1 MAIISNFELLVKP
14 IAPPAGP
21 ASEIGRV
28 VVQGYFLEISNLESR
43 DIKLIFRTRTSVKQA
58 GDGINTE
65 FVSSTVSPVP
75 PNNVVVY
82 DITQDNNLTTNM
94 TLAGQQI
101 PGKQWGHYVNC
112 LFLPAGQTA
121 SLAIL
126 PNVQALLA
134 GPADLAIRGYTE
146 LVLSSDID
154 GVSPLTFSSPE
165 SARILVS
172 PEHRG
177 TFIDPQ
183 FDPTNFGTQLGLD
196 FDQLA
201 YSLPTANGKAL
212 QEINTHANFND
223 PFQDYLTSDFLSVS
237 RVARSSVSLSEMS
250 KYLDANTNAPRRTTS
265 FKIGSVPVHIAY
277 TIEKGKYKV
286 EEKGVQKAVN
296 LLIRRK
302 RVAKKSVPSI
312 KSLVKLINAALGG
325 SKKADAQ
332 LQKIFE
338 GLKDKRLS

>member
-1 MAIISNFELLVKP
+1 MAIISNFELLLKP
-14 IAPPAGP
+14 IAPPVGP

-58 GDGINTE
+58 GDGVNTE
-65 FVSSTVSPVP
+65 FVSTTVSPTS
-75 PNNVVVY
+75 PNNIVVY
-82 DITQDNNLTTNM
+82 DITQDNIFTTNM

-134 GPADLAIRGYTE
+134 GSPDLAIRGYTE

-154 GVSPLTFSSPE
+154 SLSPLTFSSPE

-177 TFIDPQ
+177 TFVDPQ
-183 FDPTNFGTQLGLD
+183 FDPSNFGTQLGLD

-212 QEINTHANFND
+212 QEIKTHANFND
-223 PFQDYLTSDFLSVS
+223 PFQDYLTSDFLSVG
-237 RVARSSVSLSEMS
+237 RVARFSTPLSDLS
-250 KYLDANTNAPRRTTS
+250 KYLDPDTNAPRRTTS
-265 FKIGSVPVHIAY
+265 FKIGSVPVQVGY
-277 TIEKGKYKV
+277 TIENGKYKV
-286 EEKGVQKAVN
+286 EEKGILKAVN

-302 RVAKKSVPSI
+302 KIAKKLIPNTKSI
-312 KSLVKLINAALGG
+312 VKLINAALGG

-338 GLKDKRLS
+338 SLKGKRLS